1 MRVARSSRRPLAP
14 QGRDSAQVTSRASR
28 LAGHFDECTRGN
40 HTHAARLAKPCARLL
55 ARRPLCLR
63 AGPRLPERHP
73 GAGAPDARS
82 ATRRCTQR
90 PEHRRL
96 RLWLSG
102 ITGRRRGRRNERRQA
117 LLDGQHIVHQPGQ
130 NEELAAT
137 AVFGTQTLHEAPDP
151 RYDGVFAMWYGK
163 GPGVDRSGDA
173 FHHHNFRGVDRHGGV
188 LCVAGDDPQARST
201 IFPSDSNAAFY
212 KFFMPL
218 LAPGNVQEVID
229 FGLHGYALS
238 RASGLWVGMKFV
250 TDVADSAG
258 VAEVGP
264 ERVQPVIPEVR
275 FDGQPLEPRLG
286 INDLTVAMVEAER
299 RIVGGQLEM
308 ARRYAAFNGLN
319 RIVVNP
325 PQARLGLIAPG
336 KTYYDLRQALRDLGL
351 NDAML
356 AEHGIRILKIGMI
369 YPLDPEIVREF
380 ADGLDEILVIEDK
393 RPFVEL
399 FVKDILYAVRN
410 RPWVHG
416 KTGPLGEPLL
426 PAHGELSADQIA
438 RALLARV
445 PGLADSPA
453 AAARRSLLD
462 APGPAP
468 LALST
473 TRMPYFCSGCPHN
486 TSLKAPEGAIVGAG
500 IGCHIMDL
508 WMGKGYGVV
517 KGYTQMGGEGAQW
530 VGLAP
535 FTDTPHFF
543 QNLGDGTF
551 AHSGSIAIR
560 FALGSKANITYKI
573 LYNSTVAMTGGQDV
587 QGGMSVPDMVKALEA
602 EGVGRILITT
612 DEPDQFSG
620 RKVGSAQ
627 VWHRDRLLEAEKLL
641 AATPGVTVLIH
652 VQQCATE
659 KRRLRKRGKMNYK
672 PMWVTINPR
681 VCEGCG
687 DCGEKSNCLSVQPLA
702 TEFGDKTQIHLS
714 SCNQDLSCLKGDCP
728 SFASVEPRGGELPV
742 RRKAVTAALPAEI
755 LLPEPEPR
763 VPAEAF
769 SVCLTGIGGTG
780 VVTVNQILGT
790 AAFMAGMNVQTYDH
804 TGSSQ
809 KAGPVVSHLKVTPR
823 GVAGSPTVGSGEADL
838 YLVFDSLVGVNPNN
852 LRVAA
857 PDRTIAIVSGTEV
870 PTGEMIADR
879 ARHFPSREQL
889 GAAID
894 AVTRAG
900 HNVWLDAQAIAERLL
915 GDHMA
920 SNLLLVGAAFQAG
933 ALPIPAE
940 AIEKAI
946 RLNGTAVDMNLD
958 AFRWG
963 RLYVSDRSRVLQAI
977 EPPAQVVELHARPK
991 LAPGSRGAGGPDRG
1005 TRRAQ
1010 ARARTW
1016 VPELIA
1022 YQDLAYA
1029 TRYAGH
1035 HPRASRRGGARG
1047 RSRRRLGRVARNLYK
1062 LMAYKDEYEVARLLL
1077 ADDAEV
1083 ARIRRWIRRERPR
1096 SWHLHPSFLRR
1107 LGVSK
1112 KVRLGPWFAPA
1123 LGLLRLGKRL
1133 RGSGLDPSGRT
1144 SCGSPA
1150 RVARSLREALRRC
1163 CRAYRGN
1170 HDRIESLLS
1179 LPDMVRG
1186 YEDVKLRRID
1196 RYRQA
1201 VVDAAAALEIDGAQ
1215 GEPLFEGLSGI
1226 RRASA
1231 SRRRLSGS
1239 TGRRRRRVRD
1249 RRHPQGRDRGRRA
1262 GRRGARAGAV
1272 LRRANSRWPPSS
1284 CRAWSPMP
1292 GSCGGCLAGTT
1303 LATVHVRGGGVVG
1316 ATTGS
1321 LMLAWLRSE
1330 TLMLL
1335 VAFGVILYIGVRLL
1349 RRDLTLSQARA
1360 ERTWCRWASW
1370 RGPCKER
1377 PVSRRPSR

>member
-1 MRVARSSRRPLAP
+1 MNAPEEITRTPQDSRSPAHDFSLEDRYACE
-14 QGRDSAQVTSRASR
+14 QGRVYLNGTQALVRLMLDQRRADAR
-28 LAGHFDECTRGN
+28 NGLNTAGFVCGYPGSPVGGVDDEMS
-40 HTHAARLAKPCARLL
+40 AARRF
-55 ARRPLCLR
+55 
-63 AGPRLPERHP
+63 
-73 GAGAPDARS
+73 
-82 ATRRCTQR
+82 
-90 PEHRRL
+90 
-96 RLWLSG
+96 
-102 ITGRRRGRRNERRQA
+102 
-117 LLDGQHIVHQPGQ
+117 LDGQHIVHQPGQ

-250 TDVADSAG
+250 TDVADSAS

-438 RALLARV
+438 HALLARL

-602 EGVGRILITT
+602 EGVGRILITS
-612 DEPDQFSG
+612 DEPDQFAG
-620 RKVGSAQ
+620 RKLGSAQ

-672 PMWVTINPR
+672 PTWATINPR

-742 RRKAVTAALPAEI
+742 RRKAVPAALPAEI

-991 LAPGSRGAGGPDRG
+991 LAPEAAALVGRIEARGELRRVLESR
-1005 TRRAQ
+1005 
-1010 ARARTW
+1010 

-1022 YQDLAYA
+1022 YQDVAYA
-1029 TRYAGH
+1029 TRYMDTIVRVR
-1035 HPRASRRGGARG
+1035 RAEVARVG
-1047 RSRRRLGRVARNLYK
+1047 DRDGVSVAVARNLYK

-1077 ADDAEV
+1077 DDAEV
-1083 ARIRRWIRRERPR
+1083 ARIRRGFGENARV

-1133 RGSGLDPSGRT
+1133 RGSGLDPFGRNKL
-1144 SCGSPA
+1144 
-1150 RVARSLREALRRC
+1150 RVTERALRDHYEKLC
-1163 CRAYRGN
+1163 AAAAAALSAGN

-1186 YEDVKLRRID
+1186 YEEVKLRRID

-1215 GEPLFEGLSGI
+1215 GEPLFEGLS
-1226 RRASA
+1226 ASA
-1231 SRRRLSGS
+1231 
-1239 TGRRRRRVRD
+1239 VQAHRD
-1249 RRHPQGRDRGRRA
+1249 A
-1262 GRRGARAGAV
+1262 A
-1272 LRRANSRWPPSS
+1272 
-1284 CRAWSPMP
+1284 
-1292 GSCGGCLAGTT
+1292 
-1303 LATVHVRGGGVVG
+1303 
-1316 ATTGS
+1316 
-1321 LMLAWLRSE
+1321 
-1330 TLMLL
+1330 
-1335 VAFGVILYIGVRLL
+1335 
-1349 RRDLTLSQARA
+1349 
-1360 ERTWCRWASW
+1360 
-1370 RGPCKER
+1370 
-1377 PVSRRPSR
+1377 